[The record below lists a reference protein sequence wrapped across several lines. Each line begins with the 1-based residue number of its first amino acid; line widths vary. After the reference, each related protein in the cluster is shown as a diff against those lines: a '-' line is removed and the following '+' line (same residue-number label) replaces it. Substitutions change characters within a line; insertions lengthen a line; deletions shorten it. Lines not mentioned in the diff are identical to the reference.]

1 MIKMRLLGVP
11 GEGFLCVLET
21 PLDESFDRDVIVIPQ
36 NQIEEIMNIDKTP
49 GFELITGN
57 LALELKM
64 ILLQE
69 QIAFFE
75 DKEKLEWKI
84 RNSKEFSEVSTS
96 REEIETEWQNSLV
109 RLRLLLDELK
119 ESAEEL
125 K

>member
-1 MIKMRLLGVP
+1 MRLLEVLGD
-11 GEGFLCVLET
+11 GCLCVLET
-21 PLDESFDRDVIVIPQ
+21 PLEESFDRDVIAIPQ
-36 NQIEEIMNIDKTP
+36 NQIMDPDKTP
-49 GFELITGN
+49 EFELITGN

-75 DKEKLEWKI
+75 DKGKLEWKI
-84 RNSKEFSEVSTS
+84 RNAEEFPKVSPS
-96 REEIETEWQNSLV
+96 REGIETEWQNSLV

-119 ESAEEL
+119 ELAEEQ